1 MYTCGYHRHSLVDTR
16 QPNGAHLLGY
26 FMEMLRKIFGCLI
39 KCKTIFRYQEGRSLT
54 ENAEKRKE
62 DSALTVNSEAII
74 ILKYSLE
81 VAFQL
86 KGIWKFETHKGMH
99 THLIIID
106 II

>member
-1 MYTCGYHRHSLVDTR
+1 
-16 QPNGAHLLGY
+16 
-26 FMEMLRKIFGCLI
+26 MEMLRKIFGCLI